1 MRCHQG
7 RAVGRCAGQRG
18 AKCCTLVSDRMQVRV
33 YLHTMLRVRSRTRL
47 TANGCVEAIHHK
59 QVFCEKCNAGIH
71 AWRDE
76 A

>member
-1 MRCHQG
+1 
-7 RAVGRCAGQRG
+7 
-18 AKCCTLVSDRMQVRV
+18 MQVRV
-33 YLHTMLRVRSRTRL
+33 YLRTMLRVRFRTRL
-47 TANGCVEAIHHK
+47 TANGCVQAIHHQ

>member
-1 MRCHQG
+1 MG
-7 RAVGRCAGQRG
+7 RRAGQRG
-18 AKCCTLVSDRMQVRV
+18 AKCCSLVSDRMQVRV
-33 YLHTMLRVRSRTRL
+33 YLHTMLRVRFRTRL
-47 TANGCVEAIHHK
+47 TANGRPAIHHQ

>member
-1 MRCHQG
+1 M
-7 RAVGRCAGQRG
+7 GRCAGQRG
-18 AKCCTLVSDRMQVRV
+18 AKCCGLVSDRMQVRV